1 MVFPTRLLQP
11 GEEVLLEARP
21 RLVRLVRPGLL
32 VACVLAGSVAT
43 VVVWAG
49 APIWFGW
56 VLIAAIGLSL
66 LDLVVRVA
74 QWRAESLTVTTQ
86 RVVHRS
92 GILRRLGR
100 EIPVS
105 NVQSVSYRQG
115 LLQRLLKTGDLLVES
130 AGESSREPFHD
141 VPDPAEVQAAISGA
155 MHRRRTW
162 TPPGEVDPYDVPWLA
177 EPGAGEP
184 ANEAWSATTRLL
196 AAAPPSAGPRP
207 AAPPAGSTPAARPP
221 SGPGVPRSPA
231 AAADTDPTPAVGP
244 DLGWVDPSA
253 PWPPAPAAAPPVPA
267 AAPPA
272 PAAAPPAPR
281 ADPPEAAGA
290 AAPPPAAVLG
300 TGAPDVVTQIE
311 RLAALY
317 ERGVLTR
324 DEFESKKAEL
334 LARL

>member
-1 MVFPTRLLQP
+1 
-11 GEEVLLEARP
+11 
-21 RLVRLVRPGLL
+21 
-32 VACVLAGSVAT
+32 
-43 VVVWAG
+43 
-49 APIWFGW
+49 
-56 VLIAAIGLSL
+56 
-66 LDLVVRVA
+66 
-74 QWRAESLTVTTQ
+74 
-86 RVVHRS
+86 VHRS

-162 TPPGEVDPYDVPWLA
+162 TPPGEVDPYDVPWVA

-196 AAAPPSAGPRP
+196 AAAPPAAGPRA
-207 AAPPAGSTPAARPP
+207 AAPAPGATPAGRPP
-221 SGPGVPRSPA
+221 SGPGVTRAPA

-244 DLGWVDPSA
+244 DLGWVDASA
-253 PWPPAPAAAPPVPA
+253 PWPPAPAAASPAPAAVAPA
-267 AAPPA
+267 AAASPA
-272 PAAAPPAPR
+272 PAAASPAPR

-290 AAPPPAAVLG
+290 AAPWSAAVPG
-300 TGAPDVVTQIE
+300 TGTPDVVTQIE